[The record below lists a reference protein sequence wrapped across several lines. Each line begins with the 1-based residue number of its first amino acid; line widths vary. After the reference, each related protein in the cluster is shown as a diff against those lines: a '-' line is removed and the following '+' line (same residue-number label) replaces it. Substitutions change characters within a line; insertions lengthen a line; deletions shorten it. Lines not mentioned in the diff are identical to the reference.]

1 MEIMSESSQNNYVVE
16 TDNLT
21 KTYGSK
27 TVLDHVSL
35 HVAKGDI
42 YGFIGKNGAG
52 KTTLMKLLLGMSHP
66 TSGEMKLFGGEKL
79 SVARRRIGALIE
91 EPALYKGCSAME
103 NMKRFAIL
111 AGADI
116 VEVQEILEFV
126 GLGDVGKKKVGKF
139 SLGMKQRLGIAIAM
153 LGNPELLVL
162 DEPVN
167 GLDPEGIKEIRDLL
181 LRLNHEKGVTVLISS
196 HLLDELAKVTTRY
209 GIINKGHLVEE
220 ISAADLKKQCQQK
233 LHIVTD
239 KPAVAAK
246 IIKKLSPKAVIT
258 AQDNSIDAV
267 GITVD
272 NATINKQLVQADVN
286 VESITFAMDSME
298 DYFIQRMG
306 GNK

>member
-1 MEIMSESSQNNYVVE
+1 MSESQNNYVVE
-16 TDNLT
+16 TNNLT

-66 TSGEMKLFGGEKL
+66 TAGEIKLFGGEKL
-79 SVARRRIGALIE
+79 NVARRRIGALIE

-111 AGADI
+111 AGADDVAI
-116 VEVQEILEFV
+116 QDILQFV
-126 GLGDVGKKKVGKF
+126 GLGDVGKKKVGNF

-181 LRLNHEKGVTVLISS
+181 LRLNREKGVTVLISS

-209 GIINKGHLVEE
+209 GIINKGRLVEE
-220 ISAADLKKQCQQK
+220 ITAEDLKKQCQQK
-233 LHIVTD
+233 LHVVTD
-239 KPAVAAK
+239 QPAVAAK
-246 IIKKLSPKAVIT
+246 IIKKLAPKAIIT
-258 AQDNSIDAV
+258 AHENSIDVASPKL
-267 GITVD
+267 D
-272 NATINKQLVQADVN
+272 SSAINQELVKGGVSVQ
-286 VESITFAMDSME
+286 SISFIVDSME